1 MKLGAWVV
9 MLSGLILFLTF
20 MGISTGLDDILVSIG
35 IMDTVGGTA
44 NAANLGG
51 SSLFGQLFTGTGFLV
66 TLGLTS
72 IISIGLY
79 LTSKDINVLFAPF
92 VIFIAQLFIKTFY
105 SVTKLVGGTGYEWA
119 TNITILIFSLLGIGF
134 IFACV
139 DYVRNS

>member
-20 MGISTGLDDILVSIG
+20 MGVNTGLDDVLVSVG
-35 IMDTVGGTA
+35 IMESGTVTGG
-44 NAANLGG
+44 NLGG
-51 SSLFGQLFTGTGFLV
+51 SSLFGELFTGTGFLV

-79 LTSKDINVLFAPF
+79 IGTKDINILFAPF
-92 VIFIAQLFIKTFY
+92 IIFVAQLYIKTFY
-105 SVTKLVGGTGYEWA
+105 SITKLVGGTGYEWA
-119 TNITILIFSLLGIGF
+119 TNIVILIFSLLGLGF

-139 DYVRNS
+139 DYLRNS

>member
-1 MKLGAWVV
+1 MKLGGWVV
-9 MLSGLILFLTF
+9 MLTGLILFLTF
-20 MGISTGLDDILVSIG
+20 VGISTGLDDILVSVG
-35 IMDTVGGTA
+35 IMEGTEVTGG
-44 NAANLGG
+44 NLGG
-51 SSLFGQLFTGTGFLV
+51 SSLFGQIFTGTGFLV

-72 IISIGLY
+72 LISIGLY
-79 LTSKDINVLFAPF
+79 ITSKDINVLFAPF

-119 TNITILIFSLLGIGF
+119 TNITIVIFSLLGLGF